1 MLAGMKFMAFVVV
14 IKKLFMKIILTTS
27 LGIFLMIFSADAQ
40 KKDTVRNDD
49 NRAIGHSHTDPGDE
63 PADRSLRDKVKG
75 KNAPPS
81 EHMQN
86 KESNREQETEGSR
99 EGVPSKGKKYGP
111 NGEATFQEN
120 GRYYYTDK
128 NGKRVEVE
136 ESKSNDTKPK
146 KP

>member
-1 MLAGMKFMAFVVV
+1 
-14 IKKLFMKIILTTS
+14 MKIILTTAFA
-27 LGIFLMIFSADAQ
+27 LFLITLPAVAQ
-40 KKDTVRNDD
+40 KKDTVRNDH

-63 PADRSLRDKVKG
+63 SADRSIRDRVKE

-81 EHMQN
+81 RHMQN
-86 KESNREQETEGSR
+86 KEANSGQGTGGSK
-99 EGVPSKGKKYGP
+99 EGVPSKEKYGP

-136 ESKSNDTKPK
+136 ESKANDTKQK
-146 KP
+146 KQP

>member
-1 MLAGMKFMAFVVV
+1 MAFVVI
-14 IKKLFMKIILTTS
+14 IKNVFMKIILTTT
-27 LGIFLMIFSADAQ
+27 LALFLMVFSAEAQ
-40 KKDTVRNDD
+40 KKDTVRNDH

-81 EHMQN
+81 EHTQN
-86 KESNREQETEGSR
+86 KESNRDQGTEGSK
-99 EGVPSKGKKYGP
+99 EGVPSKEKYGP
-111 NGEATFQEN
+111 NGETTFEEN

-136 ESKSNDTKPK
+136 ESKSNDTKK
-146 KP
+146 KKQP